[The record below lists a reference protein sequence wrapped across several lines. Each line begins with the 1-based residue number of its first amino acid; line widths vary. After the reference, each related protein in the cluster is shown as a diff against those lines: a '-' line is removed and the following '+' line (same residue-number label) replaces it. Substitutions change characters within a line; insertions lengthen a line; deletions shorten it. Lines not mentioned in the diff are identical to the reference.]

1 MNEETCKYENQPNY
15 ESEYHRQLERNYRL
29 ERENDELKAAILG
42 MCRTLFKESGNI
54 G

>member
-29 ERENDELKAAILG
+29 ERENDELKAAIQANKSS
-42 MCRTLFKESGNI
+42 KEVYRWI
-54 G
+54 